1 MCSVIEAQACK
12 ALARIARSPRHSA
25 TTYLI
30 EFLIVILQMQCGDS
44 LRCGLSPDLRR
55 ACLERLSGEPFE
67 ENFCSRVDYF
77 LASPFIRPER
87 RRRQAIPVV
96 KIAVFGIILPGVA
109 D

>member
-1 MCSVIEAQACK
+1 VGIVCGAGWAQA
-12 ALARIARSPRHSA
+12 LDGPV
-25 TTYLI
+25 
-30 EFLIVILQMQCGDS
+30 F
-44 LRCGLSPDLRR
+44 
-55 ACLERLSGEPFE
+55 ERLSGEPFE
-67 ENFCSRVDYF
+67 KNFSSRVDYF